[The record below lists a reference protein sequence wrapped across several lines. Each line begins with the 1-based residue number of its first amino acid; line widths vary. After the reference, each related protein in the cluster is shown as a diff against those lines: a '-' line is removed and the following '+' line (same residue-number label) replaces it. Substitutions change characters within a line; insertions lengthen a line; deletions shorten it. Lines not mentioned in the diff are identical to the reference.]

1 MPSWLFVQQLFRAQ
15 TNDRSRARC
24 ELGRRFFS
32 VLAHGRLAAF
42 LPEVSLV
49 LQARQSADLLQRRQV
64 CVNRG

>member
-1 MPSWLFVQQLFRAQ
+1 MRAGPSL
-15 TNDRSRARC
+15 
-24 ELGRRFFS
+24 FS